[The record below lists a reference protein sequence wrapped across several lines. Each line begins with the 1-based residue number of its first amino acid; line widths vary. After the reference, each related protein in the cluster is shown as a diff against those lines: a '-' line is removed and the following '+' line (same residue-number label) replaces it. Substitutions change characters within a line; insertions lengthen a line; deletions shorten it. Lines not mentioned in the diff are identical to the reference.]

1 MPLQTSSRVLI
12 GRQSVHDRRLSA
24 VGYELLFSALD
35 DQAGDGTTDN
45 VVRDALNVGW
55 TRLIGDKQLF
65 CSADVELLAGAAPLN
80 LLPPGS
86 VVEVG
91 PDGLGDEAVLSACRR
106 LRAQGFTV
114 AVTGLRPDAGAETL
128 LELAAIAKIDP
139 HAIGPDETATLVQ
152 RCHQLDVEVLA
163 RNVETVHEL
172 DDLLDVGVDFFQG
185 YALQQP
191 RWEVG
196 REVSVNDIAALGR
209 ASGTLGTLLDFDA
222 LEDVLRTEPALSY
235 QVMQL
240 ASLGRIGE
248 NRRRISSVRDALVL
262 AGSWRVQNWIALL
275 VARQSGAAVD
285 EEITTALARA
295 SACESLAATKL
306 DRWSG
311 RLGFTAGMVSSFE
324 RLLQIPR
331 EHLLEKLPLSDELRE
346 AAFGEDT
353 PLGQIV
359 RDVADHQDGRR
370 QPRHLSGI
378 SGPELDAASAAAF
391 AWALEATSALQ

>member
-1 MPLQTSSRVLI
+1 M
-12 GRQSVHDRRLSA
+12 HDRRLTA
-24 VGYELLFSALD
+24 VGYELLFSPLD
-35 DQAGDGTTDN
+35 APGGDDARVTDDA

-55 TRLIGDKQLF
+55 SRLIGDKQLF
-65 CSADVELLAGAAPLN
+65 CSADVELLAGAAPLT
-80 LLPPGS
+80 LLPPGT

-91 PDGLGDEAVLSACRR
+91 PDGLDDDLILSACRR
-106 LRAQGFTV
+106 LKAQGFTV
-114 AVTGLRPDAGAETL
+114 AVTGLRPGTRAETL
-128 LELAAIAKIDP
+128 LEIATIAKIDT
-139 HAIGPDETATLVQ
+139 HAVRPDDAATLVAH
-152 RCHQLDVEVLA
+152 CHQFEVEVLA
-163 RNVETVHEL
+163 RSVETVHEL
-172 DDLLDVGVDFFQG
+172 DDLLDLGVDFFQG

-196 REVSVNDIAALGR
+196 REVSVNDVAALGR
-209 ASGTLGTLLDFDA
+209 AAGALGTMLDFDA
-222 LEDVLRTEPALSY
+222 IEDVLRSEPALSY

-240 ASLGRIGE
+240 ASLGRVGE
-248 NRRRISSVRDALVL
+248 NRRRISSIRDALVL
-262 AGSWRVQNWIALL
+262 AGSWRIQNWIALL

-295 SACESLAATKL
+295 SACESLATAKL

-331 EHLLEKLPLSDELRE
+331 EHLLESLPLSDELRE
-346 AAFGEDT
+346 AAFGDDT

-359 RDVADHQDGRR
+359 CDVADHQDGRR
-370 QPRHLSGI
+370 VPRRLSGV
-378 SGPELDAASAAAF
+378 SVAELDSASASAF